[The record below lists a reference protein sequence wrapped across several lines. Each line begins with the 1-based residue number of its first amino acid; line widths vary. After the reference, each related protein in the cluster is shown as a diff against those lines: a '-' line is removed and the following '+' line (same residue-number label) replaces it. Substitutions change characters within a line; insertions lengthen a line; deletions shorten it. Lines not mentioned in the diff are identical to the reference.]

1 VGRLVRILA
10 RLAVVAAVGAWLAE
24 RTLRHRAGGAEPAP
38 IRTSVDVEAPIDE
51 VWALLSDIERQ
62 PEWMHDLKSVRLLTP
77 PPVGVG
83 TRAVGRVQAFGLAI
97 DDPVEITAF
106 EPPVLFAIRHIGR
119 VAGHGEIRLRPG
131 VDGVTTTV
139 AWDETLIAPLFPHL
153 GRLVLGL
160 VFGSIFERDLERLA
174 ARVEAP

>member
-1 VGRLVRILA
+1 MGRLVRTLA
-10 RLAVVAAVGAWLAE
+10 RLAVVAAVGAWLAD
-24 RTLRHRAGGAEPAP
+24 RTLRDRAGGAEPAP
-38 IRTSVDVEAPIDE
+38 IRTSVDVEAPIDD

-97 DDPVEITAF
+97 DDPVEIAAF
-106 EPPVLFAIRHIGR
+106 EPPVLFAIRHVGL

-139 AWDETLIAPLFPHL
+139 AWDETLIAPVLPHL

-160 VFGSIFERDLERLA
+160 VFGPIFERDLERLA
-174 ARVEAP
+174 AVVEAP